1 MPDQVTLVPDL
12 EEALRH
18 ISVDRYAE
26 TVRRVADFFLAGAN
40 RFSEEQVHLFDRV
53 LGRMIVAIE
62 TKALAELARRL
73 APVRNAPPDII
84 GRLARDPDIAVAA
97 PVLARSTRL
106 GDDDLIAVAR
116 ISGQAHLLAIS
127 GRSAL
132 GESVTDVLV
141 ECGDRDIVRNVA
153 MNHGARFSPSG
164 LSALVERACHDAI
177 LAGKLAM
184 RSDVPLHVLR
194 QLPYTVKDEPRQR
207 PLAAARP
214 ETQAGMQHILVGAPH
229 NADAAADAETQRC
242 VRALHRAGKLDEAKL
257 LDFASSGR
265 VTETIV
271 ALALLCNISIEVARR
286 LLSGDQPDAALILCQ
301 AAGYSWPTACAVFE
315 ACNGGRTSKLDHA
328 CADLDRLTTPTAES
342 IVGFWRAC
350 GEGLGKAA

>member
-1 MPDQVTLVPDL
+1 MPDQATLVPDL

-40 RFSEEQVHLFDRV
+40 RFSDEQVHLFDRV

-62 TKALAELARRL
+62 TKALVELARRL
-73 APVRNAPPDII
+73 APVRNAPPDVI

-116 ISGQAHLLAIS
+116 IRGQAHLLAIS
-127 GRSAL
+127 GRSTL

-153 MNHGARFSPSG
+153 MNHGARFSPGG
-164 LSALVERACHDAI
+164 LNALVERACHDAI
-177 LAGKLAM
+177 LAGKLAK
-184 RSDVPLHVLR
+184 RSDVPPHVLR
-194 QLPYTVKDEPRQR
+194 QLPHTAKDEPLQG

-214 ETQAGMQHILVGAPH
+214 TQAGMQHILVGAPH
-229 NADAAADAETQRC
+229 NAAADAEAQRC
-242 VRALHRAGKLDEAKL
+242 VRALHRGGKLDEAKL

-265 VTETIV
+265 VTETVV